1 MDYLMLMS
9 GVIVGVLTG
18 FFYSQ
23 SRNKARTAPEQLELQ
38 KLSAEL
44 LAAKQLL
51 QQRNEDYEVLKIE
64 IATVR
69 GDLNLSIESTAT
81 WKGQAASLNEKL
93 ESQKAELEEIQG
105 RFQHEFR
112 NLAGQLLEEKSK
124 KFTEVN
130 RENMDAIL
138 KPLREKLGEFEK
150 KVEESHKEGLL
161 KNEALLTQLNNLQQ
175 LNLQMSKEAENLTK
189 ALKGDNKAQGN
200 WGEFILESVLEKSG
214 LVKDREYSIQASHS
228 DEDGN
233 RLQPDVVIRLP
244 ESKAIVI
251 DSKVSLVAYERFS
264 SEEDNDRAHQACR
277 EHIASLR
284 GHIKGLSAKNY
295 QNLHNLKSLDFVLLF
310 IPVEPAFALA
320 VQTEPAIF
328 QEAFDRNIVLVSP
341 TTLLATLRTISSIW
355 RQEYQNRNALEIA
368 RKGADLYDKFVS
380 FTDDLTK
387 LGTQMD
393 TARKTYD
400 DAVKKLHTGNG
411 NLVRKAEEM
420 RKLGIANSKKLGP
433 KFNSHEDSKD
443 DNEPEPQD

>member
-1 MDYLMLMS
+1 MLLS
-9 GVIVGVLTG
+9 GVLIGILIG

-23 SRNKARTAPEQLELQ
+23 SRNKSRSAPEQLELQ
-38 KLSAEL
+38 KLSAEH
-44 LAAKQLL
+44 LAAQQLL
-51 QQRNEDYEVLKIE
+51 QQRNDDYEKLKEE
-64 IATVR
+64 ISKVR
-69 GDLNLSIESTAT
+69 EDLNQSNVSTAT
-81 WKGQAASLNEKL
+81 WKGQVDSLTEKL
-93 ESQKAELEEIQG
+93 ENQKTDLEEIQA

-112 NLAGQLLEEKSK
+112 NLASELLEEKSK

-130 RENMDAIL
+130 RDNIDAIL

-150 KVEESHKEGLL
+150 KVEDSHKEGLL

-214 LVKDREYSIQASHS
+214 LVKDREYIIQASHS
-228 DEDGN
+228 DADGN
-233 RLQPDVVIRLP
+233 RLQPDVVIHLP
-244 ESKAIVI
+244 ESKSIVI
-251 DSKVSLVAYERFS
+251 DSKVSLIAYERFS
-264 SEEDNDRAHQACR
+264 SEEDNDRAYQAR
-277 EHIASLR
+277 KEHIASLR

-320 VQTEPAIF
+320 VQAEPGIF

-368 RKGADLYDKFVS
+368 RKGADLYDKFVG

-387 LGTQMD
+387 LGAQMD

-420 RKLGIANSKKLGP
+420 RKLGVANTKKLGS
-433 KFNSHEDSKD
+433 KFITQEDSND
-443 DNEPEPQD
+443 HDESEPKE

>member
-1 MDYLMLMS
+1 MLLS
-9 GVIVGVLTG
+9 GMFAGILIG
-18 FFYSQ
+18 FFYSRSQ
-23 SRNKARTAPEQLELQ
+23 VKSHILPEQLELQ
-38 KLSAEL
+38 KVSAEHF
-44 LAAKQLL
+44 AAKQLL
-51 QQRNEDYEVLKIE
+51 QQRNEDYEKLKGE
-64 IATVR
+64 IIVMR
-69 GDLNLSIESTAT
+69 DELSHSIASTAR
-81 WKGQAASLNEKL
+81 WKGQADALNEKL
-93 ESQKAELEEIQG
+93 ETQKAELIEIQG

-112 NLAGQLLEEKSK
+112 NLASELLEDKSK
-124 KFTEVN
+124 RFTEVN

-150 KVEESHKEGLL
+150 KVEDSHKEGLL
-161 KNEALLTQLNNLQQ
+161 KNEALLTQLNHLQQ

-189 ALKGDNKAQGN
+189 ALKGDNKVQGS

-214 LVKDREYSIQASHS
+214 LVKDREYSIQASHA
-228 DEDGN
+228 DDDGN
-233 RLQPDVVIRLP
+233 RMQPDVIIRLP

-264 SEEDNDRAHQACR
+264 SEGDSDRAHQARR
-277 EHIASLR
+277 EHITSLR
-284 GHIKGLSAKNY
+284 GHIRGLSAKKY
-295 QNLHNLKSLDFVLLF
+295 QNLHDLKSLDFVLLF
-310 IPVEPAFALA
+310 IPIEPAFALA
-320 VQTEPAIF
+320 VQAEPAIF

-355 RQEYQNRNALEIA
+355 RQEYQNRNAIEIA
-368 RKGADLYDKFVS
+368 RKGADLYDKFVG

-387 LGTQMD
+387 LGVQMD

-433 KFNSHEDSKD
+433 KFNSHEESTDN
-443 DNEPEPQD
+443 NEPEPQE